1 MTVGAHESKKSRA
14 LNGKEKA
21 GKHRSCEHSQCP
33 PWHQRPR
40 SSEQHRRACPVQ
52 PDRKTPESSEIKHRP
67 QAEHRS
73 SPTVCALQST
83 PPPTLRNALTAVR
96 RPPRDV
102 FPLITSQ
109 NPSLLSPITNLS
121 LDASVCRVSP
131 GLVWMGQSVVTAQM
145 GSEGGGRK
153 GAGFIL
159 LVLGGLVWILV
170 ASSNVPLPLLQGWV
184 MFVSVTA
191 FFFSLL
197 FLGLFLS
204 GMVTQINA
212 NWNFLDFAYHF
223 VVFVFYFGAFLLQ
236 AAATSLNDLQCNI
249 TLSVQPLLSDNQY
262 RINVAAT
269 VFAFMTTACYGC
281 SLGLALRRW
290 RP

>member
-1 MTVGAHESKKSRA
+1 AGGGA
-14 LNGKEKA
+14 A
-21 GKHRSCEHSQCP
+21 GL
-33 PWHQRPR
+33 
-40 SSEQHRRACPVQ
+40 A
-52 PDRKTPESSEIKHRP
+52 
-67 QAEHRS
+67 
-73 SPTVCALQST
+73 
-83 PPPTLRNALTAVR
+83 
-96 RPPRDV
+96 
-102 FPLITSQ
+102 
-109 NPSLLSPITNLS
+109 PSLPLALAI
-121 LDASVCRVSP
+121 P
-131 GLVWMGQSVVTAQM
+131 GALWIGTARAQQ
-145 GSEGGGRK
+145 
-153 GAGFIL
+153 L
-159 LVLGGLVWILV
+159 LGGLVWILV

-223 VVFVFYFGAFLLQ
+223 VVFVFYFGAFLLE
-236 AAATSLNDLQCNI
+236 AAATSLHDLQCNS
-249 TLSVQPLLSDNQY
+249 TLSLQPLLSDSQY